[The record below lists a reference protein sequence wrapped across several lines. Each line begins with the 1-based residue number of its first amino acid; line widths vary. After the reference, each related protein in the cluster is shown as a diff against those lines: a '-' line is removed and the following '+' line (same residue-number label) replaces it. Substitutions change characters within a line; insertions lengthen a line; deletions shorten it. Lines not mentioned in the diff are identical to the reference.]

1 MRLPL
6 FMESETLEIGYGQ
19 PWARPPEAVYDP
31 VPVRSYLG
39 GDLARISHRP
49 PASLAG
55 WAGCH
60 HHRSFAAMI
69 A

>member
-1 MRLPL
+1 MGELIALNRRQITSDKVIHEGNHYRV
-6 FMESETLEIGYGQ
+6 FS
-19 PWARPPEAVYDP
+19 D
-31 VPVRSYLG
+31 G
-39 GDLARISHRP
+39 GLARISHRP

>member
-1 MRLPL
+1 MEDAIYEIKFMRRFAGLKL
-6 FMESETLEIGYGQ
+6 GRLTDETIILKFRHFLEQHG
-19 PWARPPEAVYDP
+19 
-31 VPVRSYLG
+31 
-39 GDLARISHRP
+39 LARISHRP

>member
-1 MRLPL
+1 MPKSKA
-6 FMESETLEIGYGQ
+6 FHSFESKLAYFDDDIELIDVLRDG
-19 PWARPPEAVYDP
+19 V
-31 VPVRSYLG
+31 
-39 GDLARISHRP
+39 LARISHRP